1 MNNKTLIIY
10 IGNNGY
16 ASKVMDHLRSLGVK
30 GGTIIHGKSSL
41 TDEDEK
47 FFKIMI
53 HPEKEI
59 LLIACLEEQK
69 DKLMKEIYNNF
80 GSNKEAKGIVFS
92 IEIDELIGVE
102 L

>member
-1 MNNKTLIIY
+1 MNKSLIIY
-10 IGNNGY
+10 IGNSGC
-16 ASKVMDHLRSLGVK
+16 ADKVMDHMRNFGVK

-41 TDEDEK
+41 TDKDEK
-47 FFKIMI
+47 FFKITI
-53 HPEKEI
+53 HPEKEV

-80 GSNKEAKGIVFS
+80 GSSKEANGVVFS
-92 IEIDELIGVE
+92 VEIDKLIGVE